1 MKQIPIYFLAVTAVC
16 VVASMRNAV
25 ALPVLMCLSSQQCA
39 DRFLSGCCCPNGQT
53 GTAYNCPNGWAY
65 DTSQKI
71 CTRSATSGSD
81 STGYYSQA
89 YGTCNATTSTY
100 DCYVYNAN
108 PADSSKCYCKREL

>member
-25 ALPVLMCLSSQQCA
+25 ALPALACLSAQQCS
-39 DRFLSGCCCPNGQT
+39 DRIFSGCCCPNGRT

-81 STGYYSQA
+81 STGSYTYTANCYYS
-89 YGTCNATTSTY
+89 N
-100 DCYVYNAN
+100 
-108 PADSSKCYCKREL
+108 